1 GMTYTAGGR
10 AYLYS
15 GSNGGL
21 GHTYVPPTADL
32 HDENLFGYWVDGVED
47 RSGDGRGEVL
57 IGAPG
62 WPGYHA
68 YLYKGDGDFALLLD
82 IGSPDDLGANQFF
95 GGAVAGIRDANGDG
109 MGDFIVGG

>member
-1 GMTYTAGGR
+1 
-10 AYLYS
+10 
-15 GSNGGL
+15 
-21 GHTYVPPTADL
+21 
-32 HDENLFGYWVDGVED
+32 
-47 RSGDGRGEVL
+47 GDGRGEVL

-68 YLYKGDGDFALLLD
+68 YLYKGDGDIALLLD

-109 MGDFIVGG
+109 MGDFIVGGRGSDNFPSGPSQSGRAYIHRSSLLNDLCSAFTLNLLQDG